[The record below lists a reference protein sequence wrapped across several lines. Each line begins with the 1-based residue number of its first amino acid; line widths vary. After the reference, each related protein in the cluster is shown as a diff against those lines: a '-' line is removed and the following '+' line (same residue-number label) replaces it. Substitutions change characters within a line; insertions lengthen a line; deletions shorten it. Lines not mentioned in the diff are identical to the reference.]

1 MLQRGRDMTYNPTD
15 DFFLATDL
23 INTVERYMEPEDI
36 QRVYTAF
43 HFAAKAHAGVTRKSG
58 EPYITHP
65 VEVAR
70 MLAAWH
76 FEADVICAALL
87 HDVVEDTEYT
97 LENIQDNFGESV
109 RFLVDGV
116 TKLESKD
123 YVNKQAVAEASF
135 RKMMNRMT
143 EDFRVVL
150 IKLVDRLHN
159 LRTLGFQKPE
169 AKRRIALETI
179 RIYIPMAHRLGMNNL
194 RREMQALSFQ
204 ALHPW
209 RYRALES
216 VVKCELEKDRII
228 TDEITYNLTTRLQD
242 IIPAARITV
251 PDKNISRL
259 YERMKRDRKKFAM
272 AREVLEIRISVGT
285 VDECYRALGVVHAAY
300 QPRYGQI
307 HDFIVSPKVNGF
319 QALETVVL
327 LPSKRDMRVL
337 IQTRDMY
344 QTSLHG
350 IAAQWHTPGQNSGQ
364 RALLA
369 QDALKR
375 WQDQVREMG
384 AKSSSATDFYDDM
397 QADLYQT
404 AIYAYTPKGDVK
416 EFPNGATMVDF
427 AFAIHTGVGHHCVGA
442 RLNGEEVPLRTHIP
456 IGTTIEIITHKD
468 ATPQPSWLNF
478 VATGRAKAYIRH
490 WRDQQ
495 KHTDQL
501 MLGQGLLQKALNDH
515 SSSLE
520 ALPEGSL
527 EGLLPSLNIKTL
539 DDLYISI
546 ALNEQCSKL
555 LAKRLLNKA
564 GPVSAAPNDTPML
577 IKGSSGMVV
586 HFQTCCYPLPQ
597 ESILAVM
604 NARDGLEV
612 HRDKCNVLHE
622 NHAQSDILS
631 VAWAKPN
638 EGQLFLAAIQTQ
650 AHNVVGVLHHITQLM
665 HELNVNIEDVN
676 TSGDQRIKE
685 TRWVLWVRDLEH
697 LNMIIKKVGHV
708 PSIIRVKRVE
718 ETLSVVKHTDID

>member
-1 MLQRGRDMTYNPTD
+1 MTYNPSD
-15 DFFLATDL
+15 DFYLATDL
-23 INTVERYMEPEDI
+23 INTVERYMPPEDI
-36 QRVYTAF
+36 QKVYTAF
-43 HFAAKAHAGVTRKSG
+43 HFAAKAHVGVPRKSG

-70 MLAAWH
+70 ILAVWH

-87 HDVVEDTEYT
+87 HDVVEDTSHS
-97 LENIQDNFGESV
+97 LEEIKEHFGASV
-109 RFLVDGV
+109 AFLVDGV

-123 YVNKQAVAEASF
+123 YVDKQAVTIASF
-135 RKMMNRMT
+135 RKMMQSMT

-159 LRTLGFQKPE
+159 LRTLGHQKPE
-169 AKRRIALETI
+169 AKKRIAVETL
-179 RIYIPMAHRLGMNNL
+179 RVYIPIAQRLGMNNL
-194 RREMQALSFQ
+194 RREMQALVFQ
-204 ALHPW
+204 NLHPW
-209 RYRALES
+209 RYKALES
-216 VVKCELEKDRII
+216 VVACDAEKNKAVTDQII
-228 TDEITYNLTTRLQD
+228 ANLSNRLQEL
-242 IIPAARITV
+242 IPAARIV
-251 PDKNISRL
+251 IPDKNIARL
-259 YERMKRDRKKFAM
+259 YERIKRMKREHRKFSM
-272 AREVLEIRISVGT
+272 EREVFELRISVGT
-285 VDECYRALGVVHAAY
+285 VDECYRVLGVVHAAY
-300 QPRYGQI
+300 QPRYGQV

-319 QALETVVL
+319 QALETTVL

-364 RALLA
+364 RAALV

-384 AKSSSATDFYDDM
+384 IKSSSATDFYDDM
-397 QADLYQT
+397 QADLFQT
-404 AIYAYTPKGDVK
+404 AIYAYTPKGDFK

-427 AFAIHTGVGHHCVGA
+427 AFSIHTKVGHHCVGA
-442 RLNGEEVPLRTHIP
+442 RVNGEEVPLRTHIP
-456 IGTTIEIITHKD
+456 TGSTVEIITHQD

-478 VATGRAKAYIRH
+478 VTTGRAKSYIRH

-501 MLGQGLLQKALNDH
+501 ELGKGLLEKALRDQF
-515 SSSLE
+515 SSLE
-520 ALPEGSL
+520 AIAPDSL
-527 EGLLPSLNIKTL
+527 DGLLASANMATM
-539 DDLYISI
+539 DDLYVSI
-546 ALNEQCSKL
+546 ARNEHCSRL
-555 LAKRLLNKA
+555 LAKRLLNQA
-564 GPVSAAPNDTPML
+564 GPVSVTPKDTPLL

-586 HFQTCCYPLPQ
+586 HCQTCCYPLPH
-597 ESILAVM
+597 EPILAVLHTGS
-604 NARDGLEV
+604 GLQV
-612 HRDKCNVLHE
+612 HRDKCSVLH
-622 NHAQSDILS
+622 AQHDASEILS
-631 VAWAKPN
+631 VGWAKPN

-697 LNMIIKKVGHV
+697 LNKIIKQVEHV
-708 PSIIRVKRVE
+708 PSIIRVSRVQE
-718 ETLSVVKHTDID
+718 NLNAAKHADLD